1 MTPRSA
7 IAAATAFALLG
18 ATACRSTPTTTP
30 SPRGNVG
37 NQGNAAGAPGARSGG
52 DSAAAGGS
60 QGSPNPRPYARVV
73 TRDAKT
79 RDGLFRTHLVGNRL
93 LYEIP
98 AAELGRD
105 MLMVTQ
111 IAKTT
116 LGVGYG
122 GQAVDNR
129 VVRWERRGNRVLLR
143 SVSYNVVADSAN
155 PVYQAVSAANY
166 NPILAAFN
174 VEAYGPDSAAVIDV
188 SRLFTQP
195 PSEFS
200 PTDRI
205 RGQVDASRSFVERV
219 ASFPTNVETEAT
231 VTINVPQPPQGQG
244 GGGGGGRGNTALQPG
259 AASVLMHYSMV
270 RLPDTPMMPRLND
283 ERLGYFTVRQVDYS
297 RPEQRAQTRTFITRY
312 RLECSAQMV
321 GELCVP
327 VKPITYYV
335 DPATPPQWVPWVKK
349 GIESWQKAF
358 EAAGFSKG
366 IVAKEAPG
374 AAEDPDWSAED
385 ARYSVVRWLPSTIEN
400 AVGPHVHDP
409 RSGEIIEADV
419 QFYHNV
425 MNLNRDWYWTQVGAV
440 DPRAALLPL
449 PDSLMGRLVE
459 YVVAHEVGHTL
470 GLQHNMKA
478 SSMYPVDSLRS
489 RTWLATMGHTP
500 TLMDYSRFNYVAQP
514 EDSIPVGDLIPRI
527 GPYDDFIIRW
537 GYKPIPGV
545 RTPDDER
552 PTLDRWARVQDT
564 IPWLRFST
572 ADAAGVDPGE
582 LTEAVGD
589 EDAVR
594 ATALGLKNIKR
605 LVPMLI
611 PAAVRGL
618 ENYDDLRELYGRL
631 VGQWSTEMR
640 HVAAVVG
647 GESSRENYQDV
658 RFTPMPKARQQEAVK
673 FLNENAFATPEYF
686 LRPEI
691 LRRIEPSGA
700 IERINNAQTGILNTL
715 LADSRLNR
723 LVEQEAMAARP
734 ADVYTAGAML
744 TDLRHGIWGELDDR
758 SVRVDPY
765 RRALQRS
772 YLRLIDTRLN
782 PPPRPANAPAGFG
795 PQAPS
800 GPTDAR
806 ALLRGELKVL
816 DGELRAALART
827 SDRTTRLH
835 LEDARLEIER
845 ILDPTNR

>member
-1 MTPRSA
+1 MTPRTA
-7 IAAATAFALLG
+7 LAAATALALLG
-18 ATACRSTPTTTP
+18 ATACRSTPTPTP
-30 SPRGNVG
+30 TPAGRNAG
-37 NQGNAAGAPGARSGG
+37 NQGGGQPGARAGG

-60 QGSPNPRPYARVV
+60 QGAPNPRPYARVV
-73 TRDAKT
+73 TKEAKT
-79 RDGLFRTHLVGNRL
+79 RDGLFKTHLVGNRL
-93 LYEIP
+93 LFEIP
-98 AAELGRD
+98 DSALGHD
-105 MLMVTQ
+105 MLLVTQ

-143 SVSYNVVADSAN
+143 SVSYNIVADTGA

-166 NPILAAFN
+166 SPIMAAFN

-188 SRLFTQP
+188 SRLFTNP

-231 VTINVPQPPQGQG
+231 VTINVPRPQGQN
-244 GGGGGGRGNTALQPG
+244 GGGGGGRGNNNDVQPG

-270 RLPDTPMMPRLND
+270 RLPDTPMMPRLAD
-283 ERLGYFTVRQVDYS
+283 ERVGFFTVRQIDFS
-297 RPEQRAQTRTFITRY
+297 RPEQRAETRTYITRY
-312 RLECSAQMV
+312 RLECSDQRV

-327 VKPITYYV
+327 KKPITYYV
-335 DPATPPQWVPWVKK
+335 DPATPTRWVPWVKK

-358 EAAGFSKG
+358 EAAGFSQG
-366 IVAKEAPG
+366 IVAKEAPSVE
-374 AAEDPDWSAED
+374 EDPDWSPED

-400 AVGPHVHDP
+400 AVGPHIHDP

-440 DPRAALLPL
+440 DPRAATLPL
-449 PDSLMGRLVE
+449 PDSLMGRLVQ

-489 RTWLATMGHTP
+489 RTWLEKMGHTP
-500 TLMDYSRFNYVAQP
+500 TLMDYSRFNYVVQP
-514 EDSIPVGDLIPRI
+514 EDSIPPELLIPRI
-527 GPYDDFIIRW
+527 GPYDDFIIMW
-537 GYKPIPGV
+537 GYKPIPNAS
-545 RTPDDER
+545 TPDAER
-552 PTLDRWARVQDT
+552 STLDRWVRMQDT
-564 IPWLRFST
+564 LPWLRFST
-572 ADAAGVDPGE
+572 ADAAGADPGE

-589 EDAVR
+589 EDAVQ
-594 ATALGLKNIKR
+594 ATTLGLKNIKR

-611 PAAVRGL
+611 PATVRPL

-631 VGQWSTEMR
+631 VGQWATEMR

-658 RFTPMPKARQQEAVK
+658 RFTPIPKARQQEAMH
-673 FLNENAFATPEYF
+673 FLAENAFATPEYF

-691 LRRIEPSGA
+691 LRRIEPAGA

-715 LADSRLNR
+715 LSDSRLNR
-723 LVEQEAMAARP
+723 LVEQEALAERP
-734 ADVYTAGAML
+734 SDAYTAGAML
-744 TDLRHGIWGELDDR
+744 TDLRNAVWGELDDR
-758 SVRVDPY
+758 NVRIDPY

-772 YLRLIDTRLN
+772 YLRLIDTKLN
-782 PPPRPANAPAGFG
+782 PPPRPANAPAPRG
-795 PQAPS
+795 PAAPS

-806 ALLRGELKVL
+806 ALLRGELKLL
-816 DGELRAALART
+816 DGELREAIART

-835 LEDARLEIER
+835 LEDARLEIAR
-845 ILDPTNR
+845 ILDPSND